1 MSENRKIRV
10 FYQFNGYV
18 QGVGFRYRMSHLA
31 GHFGVTGW
39 VRNEYDGSVQAELQ
53 GLPEEIDMI
62 IQRLCQDRYIEI
74 RSMDRNCL
82 LYTSDAAD
90 EEDSGALGGDGIT
103 KKINKSRHR

>member
-31 GHFGVTGW
+31 GYFGVTGW

-53 GLPEEIDMI
+53 GLPEEIDNSKT
-62 IQRLCQDRYIEI
+62 LPGPLH
-74 RSMDRNCL
+74 RNPQHGQKR
-82 LYTSDAAD
+82 TST
-90 EEDSGALGGDGIT
+90 G
-103 KKINKSRHR
+103 

>member
-1 MSENRKIRV
+1 MEEIDTIGMIKRGGRMSENRKIRV

-39 VRNEYDGSVQAELQ
+39 MRNEYDGSVQAELQ

-74 RSMDRNCL
+74 RSMDRKEL
-82 LYTSDAAD
+82 PLD
-90 EEDSGALGGDGIT
+90 ETERGFHV
-103 KKINKSRHR
+103 KY

>member
-62 IQRLCQDRYIEI
+62 IQDSARTVTSKSAAWTEKNFHWMR
-74 RSMDRNCL
+74 RNGVSM
-82 LYTSDAAD
+82 
-90 EEDSGALGGDGIT
+90 
-103 KKINKSRHR
+103 